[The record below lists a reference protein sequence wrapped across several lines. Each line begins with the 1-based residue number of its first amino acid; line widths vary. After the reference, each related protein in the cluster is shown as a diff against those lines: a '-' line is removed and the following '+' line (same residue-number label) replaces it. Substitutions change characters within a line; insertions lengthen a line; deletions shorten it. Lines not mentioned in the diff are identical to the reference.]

1 MKLMYVADFNVR
13 QPAGRLDSRRFAAL
27 GVGCCVC
34 VAAVVWVVRCVVG
47 AARVLLCA
55 CHSCGLNRCHR
66 WNRLRQQV
74 V

>member
-1 MKLMYVADFNVR
+1 MTLQHAVCSVVQSNLPTDGIVVVSLRSLLVGIVR
-13 QPAGRLDSRRFAAL
+13 RS
-27 GVGCCVC
+27 GVGCAC
-34 VAAVVWVVRCVVG
+34 W